1 VRQLKHARHKFEE
14 RIDSF
19 EKQKLEIDKSIHELK
34 SSIGEVDE
42 RLADHAR
49 RAAQRHVIAAE

>member
-1 VRQLKHARHKFEE
+1 MLLARLFPTV
-14 RIDSF
+14 
-19 EKQKLEIDKSIHELK
+19 ELSK

-49 RAAQRHVIAAE
+49 RSAQRHVVAAE